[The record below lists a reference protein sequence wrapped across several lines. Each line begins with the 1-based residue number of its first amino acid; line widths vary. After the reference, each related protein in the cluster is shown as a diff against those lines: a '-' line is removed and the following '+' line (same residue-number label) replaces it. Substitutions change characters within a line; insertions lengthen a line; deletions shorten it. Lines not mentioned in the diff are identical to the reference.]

1 MNKTMCGNG
10 VKTTQTAMTSSKHS
24 VWACGLRLLTPQMVR
39 SAVLPLCMA
48 CIMPLAHAATPMS
61 DDELDTKYLD
71 VPAKVVLVHKSNDTK
86 DSADTQTVMPSVP
99 TVALDPTQIN
109 AAQASG
115 AMEQSIILSGLNQQ
129 LRTLGTSD
137 LSGVTAAISNSAQ
150 PPAFG
155 SENFSLKWAGNLNE
169 VFSPPPN
176 NLDFLRSIYGDD
188 AEFYF
193 SKPVNIS
200 IEVSGH
206 RSN

>member
-1 MNKTMCGNG
+1 MNKTMCENG
-10 VKTTQTAMTSSKHS
+10 VKTTQTAMTSSVYS
-24 VWACGLRLLTPQMVR
+24 VWARHMRLFTPQMLCR
-39 SAVLPLCMA
+39 AAFPLFMA
-48 CIMPLAHAATPMS
+48 GVMPLAHAATPMS

-71 VPAKVVLVHKSNDTK
+71 VPAKAVLIHKSNDAK
-86 DSADTQTVMPSVP
+86 ASANTQTTMPSVP
-99 TVALDPTQIN
+99 AVTLDPTQIN
-109 AAQASG
+109 ATQVPG
-115 AMEQSIILSGLNQQ
+115 AMEQSLLLSGLNQQ

-155 SENFSLKWAGNLNE
+155 TENFSLKWAGNLNE
-169 VFSPPPN
+169 VFTPPPN

-206 RSN
+206 HSN